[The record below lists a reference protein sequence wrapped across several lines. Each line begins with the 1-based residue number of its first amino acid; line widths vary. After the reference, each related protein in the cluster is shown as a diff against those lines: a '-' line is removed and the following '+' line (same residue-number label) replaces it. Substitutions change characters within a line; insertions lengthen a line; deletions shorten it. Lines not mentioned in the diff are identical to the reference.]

1 MMESN
6 ILNAG
11 TKFIVVNSSDSVYT
25 PGSIGFMS
33 YVRGRDADFDNVV
46 HVSTVFT
53 KRGKGGKE
61 RLSLAD
67 ISMPTFSLEKS
78 DKTIGVYPD
87 NRRKDFLEIKIFPQY
102 ANIIE
107 MTDIDYLGWAL
118 SYSLFVAK
126 LSTKATKMSP
136 WPKDSEDIMNKILY
150 VHKSFE
156 GDPNGTKS
164 MYCNQAVRDDFVKRI
179 RFTEGSLISVSL
191 NYMFKVSEI
200 EDLVAKKIQGR
211 NLISADEAAVYYSKK
226 KALSDIMKSKKVK
239 IL

>member
-1 MMESN
+1 MVESN

-11 TKFIVVNSSDSVYT
+11 TKFIVVNSSDSLYT

-33 YVRGRDADFDNVV
+33 YVRGRDSDFDNVV

-61 RLSLAD
+61 RLNLAD
-67 ISMPTFSLEKS
+67 ISMPIFSLEKS
-78 DKTIGVYPD
+78 DKTVGIYPD
-87 NRRKDFLEIKIFPQY
+87 NKRKDFLEIKIFPQY
-102 ANIIE
+102 SNIIE
-107 MTDIDYLGWAL
+107 MEDIDYLGWAL

-150 VHKSFE
+150 INKAFE
-156 GDPNGTKS
+156 GAQLDTKA
-164 MYCNQAVRDDFVKRI
+164 MYCGPGARDEFVKRI
-179 RFTEGSLISVSL
+179 RFIEGSLISVSL
-191 NYMFKVSEI
+191 NYMLKVSEI
-200 EDLVAKKIQGR
+200 EEYVANKIQSLD
-211 NLISADEAAVYYSKK
+211 LISTDEVKAYYSKK
-226 KALSDIMKSKKVK
+226 KALLDIMKSKKVK